1 MMKSLFTNSSLLA
14 LFVSGILASC
24 GNPEKSSEKLDST
37 ETVTLKEVFKDDFDI
52 GVALNHNHIYGREE
66 SAIEIIKTHFNSI
79 SPENVL
85 KMGPVHP
92 EQDRYNFEPADKFV
106 AFGVNNEMSIIGHAL
121 VWHSQAP
128 DWIYVDK
135 NGNDVSR
142 DTLLLRMK
150 NHIHA
155 VAGRYKGKIHG
166 WDVVNEALENDGSL
180 RQTKWLEIIG
190 EEFIEKA
197 FEHAKEAD
205 PNAELYYNDYN
216 LWKPAKRDGAV
227 RLVKSLLDK
236 GIKVD
241 GIGMQGHYGIDYPS
255 VEEIEASILAFS
267 ELGVKVMITEL
278 DIDLLP
284 NPTNRQGADVEERFE
299 AMEGYD
305 PYKAGLPDSV
315 DQKLSQRYADLF
327 QLFYKHR
334 DKISRVT
341 LWGVAD
347 HHSWLNSWTMPGRT
361 NYPLLFDRNYQPK
374 NALDAIIEIKK

>member
-14 LFVSGILASC
+14 LLVSGILASC
-24 GNPEKSSEKLDST
+24 GNPEKSSEKLDDT

-52 GVALNHNHIYGREE
+52 GVALNHNHINGREE
-66 SAIEIIKTHFNSI
+66 SAIEIVKTHFNSI

-106 AFGVNNEMSIIGHAL
+106 EFGVNHNMSIIGHAL

-205 PNAELYYNDYN
+205 PKAELYYNDYN

-374 NALDAIIEIKK
+374 KALDAIIEIKE

>member
-1 MMKSLFTNSSLLA
+1 MKSLFTNSSLLA
-14 LFVSGILASC
+14 LLVSGILASC
-24 GNPEKSSEKLDST
+24 GNPEKSSEKLDDT

-52 GVALNHNHIYGREE
+52 GVALNHNHINGREE
-66 SAIEIIKTHFNSI
+66 SAIEIVKTHFNSI

-106 AFGVNNEMSIIGHAL
+106 EFGVNHNMSIIGHAL

-205 PNAELYYNDYN
+205 PKAELYYNDYN

-374 NALDAIIEIKK
+374 KALDAIIEIKE

>member
-1 MMKSLFTNSSLLA
+1 MKSLFTNSSLLA

>member
-1 MMKSLFTNSSLLA
+1 MKILLDKSTILA
-14 LFVSGILASC
+14 LFVGCFLAAC
-24 GNPEKSSEKLDST
+24 GGTEKSSEKQESS
-37 ETVTLKEVFKDDFDI
+37 VPITLKEAFADDFQI

-66 SAIEIIKTHFNSI
+66 SAIEIVKTHFNSI

-92 EQDRYNFEPADKFV
+92 EQYRYDFEPADRFME
-106 AFGVNNEMSIIGHAL
+106 FGKENDISIIGHAL

-128 DWIYVDK
+128 DWIYVNEK
-135 NGNDVSR
+135 REDVSR

-180 RQTKWLEIIG
+180 RKTKWLEIIG
-190 EEFIEKA
+190 EDFIEKA
-197 FEHAKEAD
+197 FVYAKEAD

-216 LWKPAKRDGAV
+216 MWKPAKRDGAV
-227 RLVKSLLDK
+227 SLVKSLLDK
-236 GIKVD
+236 GIQVD

-267 ELGVKVMITEL
+267 ALGVKVMITEL

-305 PYKAGLPDSV
+305 PYKEGLPDSV
-315 DQKLSQRYADLF
+315 EQKLSKRYADIF
-327 QLFYKHR
+327 GLFYKHR

-374 NALDAIIEIKK
+374 QAFDAVVGVKD